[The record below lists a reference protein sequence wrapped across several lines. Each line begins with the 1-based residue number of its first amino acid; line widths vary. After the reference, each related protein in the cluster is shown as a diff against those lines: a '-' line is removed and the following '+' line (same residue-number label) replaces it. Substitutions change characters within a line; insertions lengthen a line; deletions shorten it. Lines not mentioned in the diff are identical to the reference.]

1 MNVAGGAPM
10 SPGSPEPPAGQAHAI
25 RVRRIYEPPLPDDG
39 ARVLV
44 DRLWPRGVRKAAAA
58 LDLWLRDVAPSA
70 PLRRWF
76 GHDPARWPEFT
87 TRYRAELAELAANT
101 GALEPL
107 RERARAGSLTL
118 LHAARDGV
126 HNHAVVLADCLRGG
140 LDAQAD
146 TGPHESVDLSSSPC
160 FAADADE
167 RYMGGIGREELCAA
181 LNELL
186 EAERAGARVAQQSA
200 NGAPAGLAALLRAIQ
215 HDEAHWCALL
225 TGAIRRLGGKP
236 SRRTGEFHAKAM
248 AIGDLPA
255 RLEFLNR
262 GQRWVVRRLQAL
274 LPRLRDD
281 RLLADLAAMLAA
293 HEDNIGRVATA
304 LGEDAGQPQP
314 GRPPAAGKP

>member
-1 MNVAGGAPM
+1 M
-10 SPGSPEPPAGQAHAI
+10 SPGASAPLAGQAHAI

-58 LDLWLRDVAPSA
+58 LDLWLKEVAPSA

-76 GHDPARWPEFT
+76 GHDPARWAEFA
-87 TRYRAELAELAANT
+87 TRYRAELAANA

-118 LHAARDGV
+118 LHAARDRV

-140 LDAQAD
+140 CGAQAD
-146 TGPHESVDLSSSPC
+146 TGPGGSVDLSSSPC

-167 RYMGGIGREELCAA
+167 RYMGGIGREELSAA

-200 NGAPAGLAALLRAIQ
+200 RGAPAAVAALLRAIQ

-248 AIGDLPA
+248 AIDDLPA
-255 RLEFLNR
+255 RLDFLNR

-293 HEDNIGRVATA
+293 HEDNIARGDGAWRRCAA
-304 LGEDAGQPQP
+304 ASAN
-314 GRPPAAGKP
+314 PAASRRREASSRRGAVSR